1 MILSP
6 GLQADEVDGDDPFF
20 PKATIPPVKVTF
32 EETITFAGSDTP
44 ETITA
49 WMLEGA
55 PVGAEGVEGGTF
67 EVVDGPEGCVAGGAS
82 VENLLTNPLIY
93 APVPP

>member
-6 GLQADEVDGDDPFF
+6 GLQADEIDWSELFF

-32 EETITFAGSDTP
+32 EETITFAGSDRP

-55 PVGAEGVEGGTF
+55 PPRAEGGGGTF

-82 VENLLTNPLIY
+82 AENLVTNPLI
-93 APVPP
+93 